1 MSDTITVI
9 GNIAGDPEHRQTAAG
24 IAVTTFRV
32 ASSQRRFDRAT
43 GQWVE
48 AHTNWYS
55 VSAFRSLAQH
65 AFRSLRKGDRVVLTG
80 KLRVRNWDNGTA
92 RGTAVEI
99 DADAIGHDLLWGTT
113 TFEKHTGPV
122 RTQAAESWSA
132 GETPAPAWNTAEGG
146 PSPWEAPDGGQDDGG
161 DDVADSDEAHRP
173 LVLVGADTPY

>member
-9 GNIAGDPEHRQTAAG
+9 GNIAGDPEHRQTPAG

-55 VSAFRSLAQH
+55 VSAFRGLAQH

-80 KLRVRNWDNGTA
+80 KLKVRNWDNGTS

-113 TFEKHTGPV
+113 TFEKNPGPV
-122 RTQAAESWSA
+122 RPQAAESWSA
-132 GETPAPAWNTAEGG
+132 EESPAAAWNTAEVG
-146 PSPWEAPDGGQDDGG
+146 PSSWDAPGGTDDGG
-161 DDVADSDEAHRP
+161 DAVADADEADRP
-173 LVLVGADTPY
+173 LVLVGADTVY